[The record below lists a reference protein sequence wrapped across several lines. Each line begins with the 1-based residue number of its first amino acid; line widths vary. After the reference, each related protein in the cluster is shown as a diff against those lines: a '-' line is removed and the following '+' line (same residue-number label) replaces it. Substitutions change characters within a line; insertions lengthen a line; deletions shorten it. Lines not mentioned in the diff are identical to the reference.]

1 MSIDAN
7 REVSRRFHDEVI
19 VGNDW
24 DVAREL
30 LHPEV
35 KHLRGAIGTT
45 IVELDPDGASGL
57 RAYTGA
63 ERFIHATEMLRV
75 LFPRWSSRLE
85 LMIAEQDRVF
95 THCVITGTLGVPLR
109 GAAAGTDFELHQA
122 VVQRIQD
129 GRITEIFALS
139 DQLELWRA
147 LGVPGVA

>member
-1 MSIDAN
+1 MSVQAN

-35 KHLRGAIGTT
+35 RHLRGAIGMT
-45 IVELDPDGASGL
+45 IVELDPEGAAGL
-57 RAYTGA
+57 RAHAGA
-63 ERFIHATEMLRV
+63 ERFIHATELLRS
-75 LFPRWSSRLE
+75 LFPRWDSRL
-85 LMIAEQDRVF
+85 LVMIAEDNRVF
-95 THCVITGTLGVPLR
+95 THCVVSGTLGVPLR

-122 VVQRIQD
+122 VVQTIEN

-139 DQLELWRA
+139 DQLDLWRA
-147 LGVPGVA
+147 LGVPAVG